1 MAGQKS
7 GLFAARSFRVRPLA
21 FGLQVCYTEMVKD
34 SQTKEDVQMRLSDSI
49 ESFIKTLMTQ
59 EEPEVELKRN
69 ELAEYFGCAPS
80 QINYVLATRFS
91 PDHGYIIESRRG
103 GGGYIRIVRVVQ
115 SGAQRLMYLTN
126 ERIGDAISEAEAVRL
141 IHQLCEQGLVSAQEG
156 EIMRAAVS
164 AQALSIPIPDTLK
177 EALRARTL
185 KTMLMTIARQN
196 REGGAFHG

>member
-1 MAGQKS
+1 
-7 GLFAARSFRVRPLA
+7 
-21 FGLQVCYTEMVKD
+21 
-34 SQTKEDVQMRLSDSI
+34 MRLSDSI
-49 ESFIKTLMTQ
+49 ESFIKTLITQ

-115 SGAQRLMYLTN
+115 SGAQRLMYLAN
-126 ERIGDAISEAEAVRL
+126 ERIGEAITEAEAVRL
-141 IHQLCEQGLVSAQEG
+141 IHQLAEQGYIRPQEG
-156 EIMRAAVS
+156 ELMRSAVS
-164 AQALSIPIPDTLK
+164 AQALAIPIPDSLK
-177 EALRARTL
+177 NALRARTL

-196 REGGAFHG
+196 REGGALRG